1 MGKRQW
7 SNKEQQPAPPMFRG
21 GENSTRREKQ
31 IFIPPTSPRKPD
43 WRSRSSPTSSPDSFP
58 CMKVCSF
65 QEIYGTC
72 DVAYLAYEP
81 QKLSMKKLSKNKLG

>member
-43 WRSRSSPTSSPDSFP
+43 
-58 CMKVCSF
+58 
-65 QEIYGTC
+65 
-72 DVAYLAYEP
+72 
-81 QKLSMKKLSKNKLG
+81 